1 MLVGTRE
8 NVRRHISF
16 VYARFS
22 VTYNLSCAVATTVEH
37 EHLVSHISSTCGR
50 AHALCRAARAGWG
63 CRRAAAAQHSDAPT
77 RRRLGVDGAADV
89 SPSPVLAVA
98 RWWGGGYRRSGGAW
112 LHQPAHE
119 RSGSRPRQPAGWWRR
134 GSRER
139 WQAQSDGG
147 AKDLMSVCVSV

>member
-98 RWWGGGYRRSGGAW
+98 RWWGGGVQA
-112 LHQPAHE
+112 E
-119 RSGSRPRQPAGWWRR
+119 WWRLATPACAR
-134 GSRER
+134 AKRLSPTTASGVVAARQQRAMAGSI
-139 WQAQSDGG
+139 
-147 AKDLMSVCVSV
+147 